1 MSHRI
6 ALILMAAGD
15 STRFCASTNL
25 SLKKQWLRVGDK
37 PLWQKVAEDLSA
49 LYPFTQTFITASAAD
64 VLYMEQI
71 SPFPVIKG
79 GDTRAQSLRNALECV
94 DAEFVLVSD
103 VARWCIDV
111 AVCERLLAC
120 LENPDFACA
129 VPFVSVPDTTFYQDR
144 YLVREDLKL
153 IQTPQLSRTQILR
166 DALSAG
172 DFSDESSAIH
182 ALGKRIDFV
191 RGSARLS
198 KLTLGE
204 DLHDMRLSPPNR
216 ESFCANGFDVH
227 AFEEGKPMVL
237 GGVSIESKLG
247 FKAHSDGDVALH
259 ALSDAILGAMCAGDI
274 GQWFPDTSEE
284 FRGADSKQLLAQIH
298 AYARSV
304 GFEVRYVDLTIMA
317 QIPKI
322 APYKRQIQESIA
334 ALLSLPISRV
344 SIKAT
349 TTESLGFIGRK
360 EGVAVIANATLG
372 YIQWDRI
379 LHNEERL

>member
-15 STRFCASTNL
+15 STRFCASTNI

-49 LYPFTQTFITASAAD
+49 LYPFCQIIIAASASD
-64 VLYMEQI
+64 FLYMQCV
-71 SPFPVIKG
+71 SPFPVVKG

-94 DAEFVLVSD
+94 DAEFVFVSD
-103 VARWCIDV
+103 VARWYVDR
-111 AVCERLLAC
+111 AVCERLFAC

-129 VPFVSVPDTTFYQDR
+129 VPFVSVPDTTFYQGE
-144 YLVREDLKL
+144 YLVREDIKR
-153 IQTPQLSRTQILR
+153 IQTPQLSHTQTLR
-166 DALSAG
+166 KALDLG

-191 RGSARLS
+191 LGSVRLS

-204 DLHDMRLSPPNR
+204 DLRGIGLLPPSK
-216 ESFCANGFDVH
+216 ESFCASGFDVH

-237 GGVSIESKLG
+237 GGVSIESPLG
-247 FKAHSDGDVALH
+247 FRAHSDGDVLLH

-284 FRGADSKQLLAQIH
+284 FRGADSKKLLAYIYT
-298 AYARSV
+298 YAKSV
-304 GFEVRYVDLTIMA
+304 GFEVRYVDITIMA

-322 APYKRQIQESIA
+322 APYKQQIRDCVA
-334 ALLSLPISRV
+334 TLLALPKSRV

-360 EGVAVIANATLG
+360 EGVAVSANVTLG
-372 YIQWDRI
+372 YIQWDSI
-379 LHNEERL
+379 LN